1 MKAVILA
8 GGMQSTINDS
18 YEGIPKPMAEIGE
31 KPILWHIMKYLDAY
45 GISEFIICGGYKVNM
60 LKDYFRDYYIY
71 ASDITVDLQKNT
83 VTCHRKQ
90 TEDWKVTVVDT
101 GLDTSVAKRIL
112 RVEKHIGKED
122 FLTVTGDTVSNINIH
137 ELLKYHKERG
147 KVLTLAVAKPSGRSE
162 MLPIDEQGLFMDEES
177 AALPRNQAWTEL
189 GTRVFTKDIFEYLK
203 QDYEMEPPLY
213 RKLAENGQFISY
225 FHDGFWLAMETRR
238 DKVNLE
244 RMWANG
250 TAPWKI
256 FD

>member
-45 GISEFIICGGYKVNM
+45 GITEFVICGGYKVNM

-71 ASDITVDLQKNT
+71 ASDITVDLKSNT
-83 VTCHRKQ
+83 VTCHKKQ

-112 RVEKHIGKED
+112 RIEDLIGDED
-122 FLTVTGDTVSNINIH
+122 FLVVTGDTVSDINIDD
-137 ELLKYHKERG
+137 LKKYHKEHG
-147 KVLTLAVAKPSGRSE
+147 KTMTLAVAKPTGRSE
-162 MLPIDEQGLFMDEES
+162 MLPVDEQGDFLDAKT
-177 AALPRNQAWTEL
+177 AALPKNQAWTEL
-189 GTRVFTKDIFEYLK
+189 GMRICTSDIFEYLK
-203 QDYEMEPPLY
+203 QDYEMEAPLY
-213 RKLAENGQFISY
+213 RKLAEDQKFISF
-225 FHDGFWLAMETRR
+225 FHEGFWLAMETRR

-244 RMWANG
+244 RMWAKG
-250 TAPWKI
+250 TAPWRI
-256 FD
+256 FS

>member
-8 GGMQSTINDS
+8 GGMQSTLNDS
-18 YEGIPKPMAEIGE
+18 LEGIPKPMAEIGE
-31 KPILWHIMKYLDAY
+31 KPILRHIMKYLDAY

-90 TEDWKVTVVDT
+90 TEDWRVTVVDT
-101 GLDTSVAKRIL
+101 GLDTSIAKRIL
-112 RVEKHIGKED
+112 KIENYVNGED
-122 FLTVTGDTVSNINIH
+122 FITVTGDTVSDIDIKD
-137 ELLKYHKERG
+137 LLKYHKEKG
-147 KVLTLAVAKPSGRSE
+147 KVLTLAVAKPTGRSE
-162 MLPIDEQGLFMDEES
+162 MLPVDEAGNFMDAS
-177 AALPRNQAWTEL
+177 TAALPKNQAWTEL
-189 GTRVFTKDIFEYLK
+189 GIRVFSKEVFDYLK
-203 QDYEMEPPLY
+203 EDYEFCPEFY
-213 RKLAENGQFISY
+213 RKLAEDGKFISY

-250 TAPWKI
+250 TAPWRI
-256 FD
+256 FS

>member
-112 RVEKHIGKED
+112 CVEKHIGAED
-122 FLTVTGDTVSNINIH
+122 FLVVTGDTVSDLNIK
-137 ELLKYHKERG
+137 ELLKYHKEQG
-147 KVLTLAVAKPSGRSE
+147 KILTLAVAKPTGRSE
-162 MLPIDEQGLFMDEES
+162 MLPIDEQGQLMDAS
-177 AALPRNQAWTEL
+177 TAALPKNQAWTEL
-189 GTRVFTKDIFEYLK
+189 GARVFTKGIFAYLK
-203 QDYEMEPPLY
+203 QDYEMEAPLY
-213 RKLAENGQFISY
+213 RKLAEDGQFISY
-225 FHDGFWLAMETRR
+225 FHDGFWLAIETRR

-244 RMWANG
+244 RMWAKG
-250 TAPWKI
+250 TAPWRV
-256 FD
+256 FE

>member
-71 ASDITVDLQKNT
+71 ASDITVDLENNT

-112 RVEKHIGKED
+112 QVENHIGDED
-122 FLTVTGDTVSNINIH
+122 FLVLTGDTVSNIDVNK
-137 ELLKYHKERG
+137 LLAYHREHG
-147 KVLTLAVAKPSGRSE
+147 KTLTLAVAKPTGRSE
-162 MLPIDEQGLFMDEES
+162 MLPIDEDGAYLDAKA
-177 AALPRNQAWTEL
+177 AALPKNQAWTEL
-189 GTRVFTKDIFEYLK
+189 GMRVFTKEIFRYLK
-203 QDYEMEPPLY
+203 EDYELEEPLY
-213 RKLAENGQFISY
+213 RRLAEDGSFISY

-244 RMWANG
+244 RMWAKG
-250 TAPWKI
+250 EAPWKI
-256 FD
+256 FS